1 MVRAILE
8 NSKTQTRLVVNPAPE
23 ADQKLSTVTGSS
35 GFIYAVDSTYSQPW
49 PDVRRMRW
57 DCPYGQPGD
66 LLWVRET
73 FCPIYSQDP
82 NYNGG
87 QPIEHDYRATYKNG
101 DRLGDLL
108 GIKKQWKSS
117 RYMPRR
123 ASRITLEITGVR
135 IERLQGISESD
146 AIAEGCSK
154 NHNGYYWGGP
164 HAVSGLKQMATAKSA
179 YNDLWTSI
187 NGPDS
192 WAANP
197 WVWVVEFKKVAP

>member
-1 MVRAILE
+1 MANSRPILFSGAMVRAILE
-8 NSKTQTRLVVNPAPE
+8 NSKTQTRRIVKPQPTTE
-23 ADQKLSTVTGSS
+23 IRS
-35 GFIYAVDSTYSQPW
+35 GMMGYWSIQ
-49 PDVRRMRW
+49 PDVREFS
-57 DCPYGQPGD
+57 CPYGQPGD
-66 LLWVRET
+66 RLWVRET
-73 FCPIYSQDP
+73 WQAWAECDKLKATQLPADAMANLNFPA
-82 NYNGG
+82 NGNTW
-87 QPIEHDYRATYKNG
+87 PSRIR
-101 DRLGDLL
+101 
-108 GIKKQWKSS
+108 SS
-117 RYMPRR
+117 IHMPRW

-135 IERLQGISESD
+135 VEKLQGISESD